1 MLLTLDDW
9 QQVLDRSVPERVG
22 PPIVAVDLGG
32 GRAWSAAVA
41 MWQGGRVEA
50 LAVAPGIPTV
60 EDQERRDR
68 QPTGSY
74 QVLVDRGVLALAEGL
89 RVQPP
94 AALWD
99 AIKGRWG
106 IPVRIVCDRFRLAE
120 LLDSIHDTLIEPRV
134 TRWSDASFDIRSLR
148 ALAKDGPLAVDDGS
162 RAIIAAS
169 LSVALVKNDDQ
180 GSTRLVKRGTNN
192 TARDDVAA
200 ALALAAGAFVRAE
213 QVPKGNLAYAV
224 I

>member
-1 MLLTLDDW
+1 MTF
-9 QQVLDRSVPERVG
+9 
-22 PPIVAVDLGG
+22 GG

-41 MWQGGRVEA
+41 IWQGGRVEA
-50 LAVAPGIPTV
+50 LAVAPGIPSV
-60 EDQERRDR
+60 EEQEKRDR
-68 QPTGSY
+68 QPSCSY
-74 QVLVDRGVLALAEGL
+74 QKLVDDGVLQVADGL

-94 AALWD
+94 AALWE
-99 AIKGRWG
+99 AIKARWG

-148 ALAKDGPLAVDDGS
+148 ALAKDGPLAVAEGS
-162 RAIIAAS
+162 RAILAAS

-200 ALALAAGAFVRAE
+200 ALALAAGAYVRAE
-213 QVPKGNLAYAV
+213 NESKAGSLAYAV